1 MINVTGLLCTN
12 SRKLS
17 YGSFCLS
24 QSPIEPLLPQLLNQT
39 SSRNKSARST
49 GSFLLED
56 GQLALPKT
64 FVTRKGAI
72 ILFTPSED
80 LCHHGNRESHLNK
93 ENVYEA
99 GLKLRTLGNLTNS
112 VLEFGKEVRLLSFMF
127 CAFCVFCVLLNFKA
141 LLKVQRNS
149 NFFNP

>member
-1 MINVTGLLCTN
+1 MPRSVTDNDNLLARLTN
-12 SRKLS
+12 SSRLNC
-17 YGSFCLS
+17 GSFCLHF

-49 GSFLLED
+49 GSFLLDD

-80 LCHHGNRESHLNK
+80 LCHHGNGEKYLNK
-93 ENVYEA
+93 ETVYEA

-112 VLEFGKEVRLLSFMF
+112 VLEFGKEVRFW
-127 CAFCVFCVLLNFKA
+127 CVWSVYVVFLY
-141 LLKVQRNS
+141 
-149 NFFNP
+149 